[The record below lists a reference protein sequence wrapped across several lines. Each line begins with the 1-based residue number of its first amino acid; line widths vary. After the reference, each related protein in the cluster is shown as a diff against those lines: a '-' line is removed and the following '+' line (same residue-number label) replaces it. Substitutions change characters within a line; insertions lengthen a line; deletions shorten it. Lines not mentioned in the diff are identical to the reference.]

1 MKKILRRAIPLL
13 LALLMILGTVAGA
26 LSTLVYA
33 APVLV
38 FDDSFK
44 GDAEL
49 SPLTMD
55 NFFDQTGTYS
65 LKITDWSQKN

>member
-49 SPLTMD
+49 SP
-55 NFFDQTGTYS
+55 
-65 LKITDWSQKN
+65 

>member
-49 SPLTMD
+49 SP
-55 NFFDQTGTYS
+55 
-65 LKITDWSQKN
+65 KNWAAISTKLEPTP

>member
-55 NFFDQTGTYS
+55 NFLTKRALTP
-65 LKITDWSQKN
+65 